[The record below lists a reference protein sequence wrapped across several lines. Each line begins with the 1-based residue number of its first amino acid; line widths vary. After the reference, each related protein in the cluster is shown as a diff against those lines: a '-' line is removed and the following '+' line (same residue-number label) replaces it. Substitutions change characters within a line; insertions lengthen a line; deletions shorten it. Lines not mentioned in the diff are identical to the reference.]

1 MLLPFLFD
9 CSIWLAS
16 SSVQPKWA
24 TTRSSRGVI
33 SWVCGGRGG
42 REEEEEE
49 EEEGEEGRRWRRRR
63 GRGRGGGGGGGGGE
77 RGGRGEEEVVVGAQL
92 QLALQIPAML

>member
-1 MLLPFLFD
+1 MSKKKKKTGKKEAVLITNWSEKTVKLVTLLPFLFV

-24 TTRSSRGVI
+24 TTRSSRGVM
-33 SWVCGGRGG
+33 SWVCR

-49 EEEGEEGRRWRRRR
+49 KEG
-63 GRGRGGGGGGGGGE
+63 
-77 RGGRGEEEVVVGAQL
+77 ATYYNPAHH
-92 QLALQIPAML
+92 ALVDMITNTQYILCG

>member
-42 REEEEEE
+42 EEEGEEVGE
-49 EEEGEEGRRWRRRR
+49 EEEGEEVASYPGRV
-63 GRGRGGGGGGGGGE
+63 GGE
-77 RGGRGEEEVVVGAQL
+77 RRPGIDCLRMRGRFRYISVKL
-92 QLALQIPAML
+92 